1 MTVKNDTQAPHEP
14 GSPGIGKRAAKRRMQ
29 LEELERRQSE
39 ALARMNQ
46 ERAALRQAVAE
57 AEARA
62 RRQERAQQ
70 KKDEGRVKC
79 ILGELVL
86 TVMRDGGPDALQMS
100 SQHLLRLSPKD
111 RQLLDKVWA
120 VISARADAEQP
131 SRRTK
136 WAQDGDV
143 PSGE

>member
-1 MTVKNDTQAPHEP
+1 MTDTENGKTAKSTQGP
-14 GSPGIGKRAAKRRMQ
+14 SIGRKAAKRRMQ

-46 ERAALRQAVAE
+46 ERAALRQALAE

-70 KKDEGRVKC
+70 RKDETQLKSV
-79 ILGELVL
+79 LGALVL
-86 TVMRDGGPDALQMS
+86 TVMRDGGPDGLRMT
-100 SQHLLRLSPKD
+100 SQDLLRLEPKD

-120 VISARADAEQP
+120 VIMARAAEEHPRRGKDALEGGDP
-131 SRRTK
+131 S
-136 WAQDGDV
+136 A
-143 PSGE
+143 E

>member
-1 MTVKNDTQAPHEP
+1 MDDSETDKAQPTPQGP
-14 GSPGIGKRAAKRRMQ
+14 SIGKRAARRRMQ

-70 KKDEGRVKC
+70 RKDEIQLKS
-79 ILGELVL
+79 ILGALVL
-86 TVMRDGGPDALQMS
+86 TVMRDGGPDALRMT
-100 SQHLLRLSPKD
+100 SQDLLRLDPRD

-120 VISARADAEQP
+120 VIMARAAEEHPRKAKDALN
-131 SRRTK
+131 
-136 WAQDGDV
+136 GDV
-143 PSGE
+143 PSAE